1 MKNFY
6 LILFA
11 AAMLVTA
18 CTRDLDKFGA
28 KNPASANDVN
38 NIDFTIPIEEAIE
51 ELNSALDIIDG
62 QQMVAGGR
70 AKVMFSGSRRQIGK
84 VSVIYGDMP
93 VLMRTSN
100 TPDGMQKAQGK
111 THKDS
116 LLYIVDFENNAGCAV
131 LAADRRIKDKIL
143 AITESGSFNNMDST
157 MFPPT
162 YKQGMYADS
171 ELMKGFSL
179 YDAEVDD
186 YYVASNFISPLE
198 FCKDYANFHIQL
210 VHKEFNPLPK
220 GSYLERGKW
229 KIIEK
234 ITPMLTTIWHQG
246 SPFNDEAPYRRW
258 FPWQEPKRSPAG
270 CFPIAIAQIIAYHEK
285 ISVIN
290 GYKLDW
296 NSIKKNLQI
305 YNERSTS
312 HASYEDLR
320 SIAYLL
326 QFLSIS
332 CRAKHTP
339 DFTFVFPHNA
349 RKTMTLVYGNA
360 TTHCSYDNSIVYNML
375 KNNNPVL
382 VCAISGIVGGHA
394 WVIDG
399 YLYRKRKMRE
409 VQLGEGGLPSSVVSE
424 YEDEQTLVHCNW
436 GWGGSCNGYYFQG
449 IFNTKDGAVE
459 VEKDYNEKKDEFNK
473 SDNNFSWFF
482 RIISY
487 TNKQHI

>member
-28 KNPASANDVN
+28 KSFASANDGN

-51 ELNSALDIIDG
+51 ELNSALDVIDG
-62 QQMVAGGR
+62 QQMAASGR

-179 YDAEVDD
+179 YNADVDD
-186 YYVASNFISPLE
+186 YYVAGEFSPLY
-198 FCKDYANFHIQL
+198 FCDNFAKYCLTQCKDDDSKTIPN
-210 VHKEFNPLPK
+210 NPHESIK
-220 GSYLERGKW
+220 YVVGEWQTK
-229 KIIEK
+229 EK
-234 ITPMLTTIWHQG
+234 IAPMLTTVWHQD
-246 SPFNDEAPYRRW
+246 SPFNDMNIPMNW
-258 FPWQEPKRSPAG
+258 FFWQKWKKRSPAG
-270 CFPIAIAQIIAYHEK
+270 CFPIAIAQIVAYHEK
-285 ISVIN
+285 MSECN
-290 GYKLDW
+290 GYKLNWD
-296 NSIKKNLQI
+296 SIKKNLYV
-305 YNERSTS
+305 YNNNADSS
-312 HASYEDLR
+312 ASYEDKRAVAKLVR
-320 SIAYLL
+320 W
-326 QFLSIS
+326 IS
-332 CRAKHTP
+332 VFCHAVYTP
-339 DFTFVFPHNA
+339 DFTFVFPHDA
-349 RKTMTLVYGNA
+349 RIVMSFIYGNA
-360 TTHCSYDNSIVYNML
+360 TTHCSYDNGVVYNML
-375 KNNNPVL
+375 KNNKPAL
-382 VCAISGIVGGHA
+382 VCAISKIFDGHA
-394 WVIDG
+394 WVVDG
-399 YLYRKRKMRE
+399 YLHRMRQEICIRNCDGKERRDTTYR
-409 VQLGEGGLPSSVVSE
+409 
-424 YEDEQTLVHCNW
+424 EQQLVHCNW
-436 GWGGSCNGYYFQG
+436 GWGGSCNGYYSQG
-449 IFNTKDGAVE
+449 VFNL
-459 VEKDYNEKKDEFNK
+459 KKGTVDIEEGLGETN
-473 SDNNFSWFF
+473 SDNNYNFNWFL
-482 RIISY
+482 RVISY
-487 TNKQHI
+487 NE

>member
-28 KNPASANDVN
+28 KSFASANDGN

-51 ELNSALDIIDG
+51 ELNSALDVIDG
-62 QQMVAGGR
+62 QQMAAGGR

-179 YDAEVDD
+179 YNADVDD
-186 YYVASNFISPLE
+186 YYVAGEFTPLYFCDNFAKYCLTQ
-198 FCKDYANFHIQL
+198 CKDDDSKTIPT
-210 VHKEFNPLPK
+210 NPHESIK
-220 GSYLERGKW
+220 YVVGEWQTK
-229 KIIEK
+229 EK
-234 ITPMLTTIWHQG
+234 IAPMLTTVWHQD
-246 SPFNDEAPYRRW
+246 SPFNDMNIPMNW
-258 FPWQEPKRSPAG
+258 FFWQKWKKRSPAG
-270 CFPIAIAQIIAYHEK
+270 CFPIAIAQIVAYHEK
-285 ISVIN
+285 MSECN
-290 GYKLDW
+290 GYKLNWD
-296 NSIKKNLQI
+296 SIKKNLYV
-305 YNERSTS
+305 YNNNADSS
-312 HASYEDLR
+312 ASYEDKRAVAKLVR
-320 SIAYLL
+320 W
-326 QFLSIS
+326 IS
-332 CRAKHTP
+332 VFCHAVYTP
-339 DFTFVFPHNA
+339 DFTFVFPHDA
-349 RKTMTLVYGNA
+349 RIVMSFIYGNA
-360 TTHCSYDNSIVYNML
+360 TTHCSYDNGVVYNML
-375 KNNNPVL
+375 KNNKPAL
-382 VCAISGIVGGHA
+382 VCAISKIFDGHA
-394 WVIDG
+394 WVVDG
-399 YLYRKRKMRE
+399 YLHRMRQEICIRNCDGKERRDTTYR
-409 VQLGEGGLPSSVVSE
+409 
-424 YEDEQTLVHCNW
+424 EQQLVHCNW
-436 GWGGSCNGYYFQG
+436 GWGGSCNGYYSQG
-449 IFNTKDGAVE
+449 VFNL
-459 VEKDYNEKKDEFNK
+459 KKGTVDIEEGLGETN
-473 SDNNFSWFF
+473 SDNNYNFNWFL
-482 RIISY
+482 RVISY
-487 TNKQHI
+487 NE

>member
-28 KNPASANDVN
+28 KSPASANDVN

-179 YDAEVDD
+179 YNADVDD
-186 YYVASNFISPLE
+186 YYVAGEFTPLYFCDNFAKYCLTQ
-198 FCKDYANFHIQL
+198 CKDDD
-210 VHKEFNPLPK
+210 
-220 GSYLERGKW
+220 W
-229 KIIEK
+229 KNIPSDPHENIKYVVGEWQTKEK
-234 ITPMLTTIWHQG
+234 IAPMLTTVWHQN
-246 SPFNDEAPYRRW
+246 SPFNDNAPMKNW
-258 FPWQEPKRSPAG
+258 FFWDKKKRSPAG
-270 CFPIAIAQIIAYHEK
+270 CFPIAIAQIIAYHEMM
-285 ISVIN
+285 SECN
-290 GYKLDW
+290 GYKLNWD
-296 NSIKKNLQI
+296 SIKKNLYV
-305 YNERSTS
+305 YNNPDDKG
-312 HASYEDLR
+312 ASYEYKR
-320 SIAYLL
+320 AVAYLL

-349 RKTMTLVYGNA
+349 RKTMAFIYGNA
-360 TTHCSYDNSIVYNML
+360 TTHCSYDNGVVYNML
-375 KNNNPVL
+375 KKNKPAL
-382 VCAISGIVGGHA
+382 VCAISKIFDGHA
-394 WVIDG
+394 WVVDG
-399 YLYRKRKMRE
+399 YLYRAQPVICIRNRDGKERRDTTYRE
-409 VQLGEGGLPSSVVSE
+409 Q
-424 YEDEQTLVHCNW
+424 QLVHCNW
-436 GWGGSCNGYYFQG
+436 GWGGSCNGYYSQG
-449 IFNTKDGAVE
+449 VFNTKNGAVE
-459 VEKDYNEKKDEFNK
+459 VEKDHNEKNDDEYNK
-473 SDNNFSWFF
+473 SDNNFNWFL
-482 RIISY
+482 RVISY
-487 TNKQHI
+487 NE

>member
-11 AAMLVTA
+11 TAMLVTA

-28 KNPASANDVN
+28 KSFASANDGN
-38 NIDFTIPIEEAIE
+38 KIDFTIPIEEAIE
-51 ELNSALDIIDG
+51 ELNSALDVIDG
-62 QQMVAGGR
+62 QQMAAGGR

-143 AITESGSFNNMDST
+143 AIIESGSFNNMDST

-179 YDAEVDD
+179 YNADVDD
-186 YYVASNFISPLE
+186 YYVAGEFSPLY
-198 FCKDYANFHIQL
+198 FCDNFAKYCLTQCDDPDPSTIPPSDPHESIKYVVGEWQT
-210 VHKEFNPLPK
+210 K
-220 GSYLERGKW
+220 
-229 KIIEK
+229 EK
-234 ITPMLTTIWHQG
+234 IAPMLTTVWHQN
-246 SPFNDEAPYRRW
+246 SPFNDNAPMLNW
-258 FPWQEPKRSPAG
+258 AFWQKWKKRSPAG
-270 CFPIAIAQIIAYHEK
+270 CFPIAIAQIIAYHEMM
-285 ISVIN
+285 SECN
-290 GYKLDW
+290 GYKLNW
-296 NSIKKNLQI
+296 KSIKKNL
-305 YNERSTS
+305 YVNNKPDEEG
-312 HASYEDLR
+312 ASYEDKR
-320 SIAYLL
+320 AVAYLL

-349 RKTMTLVYGNA
+349 RKTMEFVYGNA
-360 TTHCSYDNSIVYNML
+360 ATHCSYDNGVVYNML
-375 KNNNPVL
+375 KNKKPAL
-382 VCAISGIVGGHA
+382 VCAISKIVDGHA
-394 WVIDG
+394 WVVDG
-399 YLYRKRKMRE
+399 YLHRAQPVICIRNCDGKERRDTTYRD
-409 VQLGEGGLPSSVVSE
+409 Q
-424 YEDEQTLVHCNW
+424 YLVHCNW
-436 GWGGSCNGYYFQG
+436 GWKGLCNGYYSQG
-449 IFNTKDGAVE
+449 IFNLKNGAVA
-459 VEKDYNEKKDEFNK
+459 VEKNNGESENDK
-473 SDNNFSWFF
+473 SNNNFNWFL
-482 RIISY
+482 RVISY
-487 TNKQHI
+487 AD

>member
-28 KNPASANDVN
+28 KSFASANDGN

-51 ELNSALDIIDG
+51 ELNSALDVIDG
-62 QQMVAGGR
+62 QQMAAGGR

-93 VLMRTSN
+93 VLIRTSN

-179 YDAEVDD
+179 YNADVDD
-186 YYVASNFISPLE
+186 YYVAGEFTPLYFCDNFAKYCLTQCDDPDPSTIPPSDPHE
-198 FCKDYANFHIQL
+198 SIKY
-210 VHKEFNPLPK
+210 VV
-220 GSYLERGKW
+220 GKW
-229 KIIEK
+229 QTKEK
-234 ITPMLTTIWHQG
+234 IAPMLTTVWHQD
-246 SPFNDEAPYRRW
+246 SPFNDNAPMKSW
-258 FPWQEPKRSPAG
+258 FFWDKKKRSPAG
-270 CFPIAIAQIIAYHEK
+270 CFPIAIAQIIAYHEMM
-285 ISVIN
+285 SECN
-290 GYKLDW
+290 GYKLNW
-296 NSIKKNLQI
+296 KSIKKNL
-305 YNERSTS
+305 YVNNKPDDKG
-312 HASYEDLR
+312 ASYEDKR
-320 SIAYLL
+320 AVAYLL

-349 RKTMTLVYGNA
+349 RKTMEFVYGNA
-360 TTHCSYDNSIVYNML
+360 ATHCSYDNGVVYNML
-375 KNNNPVL
+375 KNKKPAL
-382 VCAISGIVGGHA
+382 VCAISKIVDGHA
-394 WVIDG
+394 WVVDG
-399 YLYRKRKMRE
+399 YLHRAQPVICIRNRDGKERRDTTYRD
-409 VQLGEGGLPSSVVSE
+409 Q
-424 YEDEQTLVHCNW
+424 YLVHCNW
-436 GWGGSCNGYYFQG
+436 GWKGLCNGYYSQG
-449 IFNTKDGAVE
+449 IFNLKNGAVA
-459 VEKDYNEKKDEFNK
+459 VEKNNGESENDKSNDNFN
-473 SDNNFSWFF
+473 WFL
-482 RIISY
+482 RVISY
-487 TNKQHI
+487 AD

>member
-28 KNPASANDVN
+28 KSFASANDGN

-51 ELNSALDIIDG
+51 ELNSALDVIDG
-62 QQMVAGGR
+62 QQMAAGGR

-93 VLMRTSN
+93 VLIRTSN

-179 YDAEVDD
+179 YNADVDD
-186 YYVASNFISPLE
+186 YYVAGEFTPLYFCDNFAKYCLTQCDDPDPSTIPPSDPHE
-198 FCKDYANFHIQL
+198 SIKYVVGEWQT
-210 VHKEFNPLPK
+210 K
-220 GSYLERGKW
+220 
-229 KIIEK
+229 EK
-234 ITPMLTTIWHQG
+234 IAPMLTTVWHQN
-246 SPFNDEAPYRRW
+246 SPFNDNAPMLNW
-258 FPWQEPKRSPAG
+258 AFWQKWKKRSPAG
-270 CFPIAIAQIIAYHEK
+270 CFPIAIAQIIAYHEMM
-285 ISVIN
+285 SECN
-290 GYKLDW
+290 GYKLNW
-296 NSIKKNLQI
+296 KSIKKNL
-305 YNERSTS
+305 YVNNKPNEEG
-312 HASYEDLR
+312 ASYEDKR
-320 SIAYLL
+320 AVAYLL

-349 RKTMTLVYGNA
+349 RKTMEFVYGNA
-360 TTHCSYDNSIVYNML
+360 ATHCSYDNGVVYNML
-375 KNNNPVL
+375 KNKKPAL
-382 VCAISGIVGGHA
+382 VCAISKIVDGHA
-394 WVIDG
+394 WVVDG
-399 YLYRKRKMRE
+399 YLHRAQPVICIRNREGKEHRDTSYRD
-409 VQLGEGGLPSSVVSE
+409 Q
-424 YEDEQTLVHCNW
+424 YLVHCNW
-436 GWGGSCNGYYFQG
+436 GWKGLCNGYYSQG
-449 IFNTKDGAVE
+449 IFNLKNGAVA
-459 VEKDYNEKKDEFNK
+459 VEKNNGESENDK
-473 SDNNFSWFF
+473 SNNNFNWFL
-482 RIISY
+482 RVISY
-487 TNKQHI
+487 AD

>member
-28 KNPASANDVN
+28 KSPALANDGN

-51 ELNSALDIIDG
+51 ELNSALDVIDG
-62 QQMVAGGR
+62 QQMAAGGR

-179 YDAEVDD
+179 YNADVDD
-186 YYVASNFISPLE
+186 YYVAGEFTPLYFCDNFAKYCLTQCDDPDPSTIPQNDPHESIKYVVGE
-198 FCKDYANFHIQL
+198 WQTK
-210 VHKEFNPLPK
+210 
-220 GSYLERGKW
+220 
-229 KIIEK
+229 EK
-234 ITPMLTTIWHQG
+234 IAPMLTTVWHQD
-246 SPFNDEAPYRRW
+246 SPFNDMNIPMNW
-258 FPWQEPKRSPAG
+258 FFWQKWKKRSPAG
-270 CFPIAIAQIIAYHEK
+270 CFPIAIAQIVAYHEK
-285 ISVIN
+285 MSECN
-290 GYKLDW
+290 GYKLNWD
-296 NSIKKNLQI
+296 SIKKNLYV
-305 YNERSTS
+305 YNNNADSS
-312 HASYEDLR
+312 ASYEDKRAVAKLVR
-320 SIAYLL
+320 W
-326 QFLSIS
+326 IS
-332 CRAKHTP
+332 VFCHAVYTP
-339 DFTFVFPHNA
+339 DFTFVFPHDA
-349 RKTMTLVYGNA
+349 RIVMSFIYGNA
-360 TTHCSYDNSIVYNML
+360 TTHCSYDNGVVYNSL
-375 KNNNPVL
+375 
-382 VCAISGIVGGHA
+382 
-394 WVIDG
+394 
-399 YLYRKRKMRE
+399 
-409 VQLGEGGLPSSVVSE
+409 
-424 YEDEQTLVHCNW
+424 
-436 GWGGSCNGYYFQG
+436 
-449 IFNTKDGAVE
+449 
-459 VEKDYNEKKDEFNK
+459 
-473 SDNNFSWFF
+473 
-482 RIISY
+482 RIINLLSY
-487 TNKQHI
+487 VQFRRYLMDTRGW